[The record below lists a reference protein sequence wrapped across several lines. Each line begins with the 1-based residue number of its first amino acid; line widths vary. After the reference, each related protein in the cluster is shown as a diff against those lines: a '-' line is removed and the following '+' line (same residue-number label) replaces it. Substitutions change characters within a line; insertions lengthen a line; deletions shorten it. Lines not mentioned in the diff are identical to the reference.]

1 MKSDLDKFYTY
12 FEKVINRVNDKK
24 EFQKIVL
31 ECLNKY
37 NIPVDI
43 TADLLAFR
51 KNINEFGEKGKFV
64 AFCVLDVI
72 RNQGYSISLN
82 QYYTDTELKYFAR
95 EKYND
100 NKDIKF
106 PIRFKCVQVADDQY
120 IGTIDAQTLVNLGWS
135 DLIRYNIE
143 TQRTMRRIVRGETV
157 QYRIAID
164 KNALREIKE
173 MFRAGTYIPNTIT
186 LNIPEGE
193 GDFYYNEKTCE
204 LVINHIDKF
213 DITDGYHRY
222 QALISVITEN
232 PEFNCPLE
240 LRIQNFGID
249 KADSFI
255 WQEDKKTKM
264 KKVDSESYNMN
275 ESANRVTKR
284 INDAADSN
292 LHGLIAR
299 SQTVVNFSWFSSCV
313 RFCYFKKNDKKPG
326 NINLFIIETSKKLIK
341 YFNCLTEIDDSLLT
355 TEWDFVDMTIWF
367 YLSIVLNE
375 SEWISAIEIGKKV
388 RQKLESDTNMALFF
402 GKQMK
407 GTIWSAINRVYDEAR

>member
-1 MKSDLDKFYTY
+1 MKGDLDKFYTY
-12 FEKVINRVNDKK
+12 FEKVINRVSDKK

-31 ECLNKY
+31 ECLDKY
-37 NIPVDI
+37 NIPIDV
-43 TADLLAFR
+43 TTDLLAFR
-51 KNINEFGEKGKFV
+51 KSINEFGEKGKYI
-64 AFCVLDVI
+64 AFCILNVMQD
-72 RNQGYSISLN
+72 QGYSISLN
-82 QYYTDTELKYFAR
+82 QYYTDTELKYFSR
-95 EKYND
+95 EKYNND
-100 NKDIKF
+100 KNIKF
-106 PIRFKCVQVADDQY
+106 PIRFKCVKVTDDQY
-120 IGTIDAQTLVNLGWS
+120 IGTIDAQTLVNLGWN

-173 MFRAGTYIPNTIT
+173 MFKAGTYIPNTIT

-193 GDFYYNEKTCE
+193 GDFYYNEKTSE

-222 QALISVITEN
+222 QALISVITED
-232 PEFNCPLE
+232 PEFNCQLE

-284 INDAADSN
+284 VNDASDSN

-299 SQTVVNFSWFSSCV
+299 SQTIVNFSWFSSCV
-313 RFCYFKKNDKKPG
+313 RFYYFKKNDKKPE
-326 NINLFIIETSKKLIK
+326 NVNLFIIETAKTLIR
-341 YFNCLTEIDDSLLT
+341 YFNYLTETNETLLT
-355 TEWDFVDMTIWF
+355 TEWNFVDMTIWF
-367 YLSIVLNE
+367 YLSKVLNE
-375 SEWISAIEIGKKV
+375 SEWKFAIELGKKM
-388 RQKLESDTNMALFF
+388 RQELETTANMALFS
-402 GKQMK
+402 GKQMR
-407 GTIWSAINRVYDEAR
+407 GAIWNVINKAYVEVR